1 MAFIHGK
8 DTFVSINGVNL
19 SAYSNKSEFKRT
31 RDSHDVTTF
40 GNGVHIYQ
48 GGLGDG
54 TATLEGIYDNTAV
67 TGPRGAL
74 EPLIDGATLV
84 TFIRRPEGTGTG
96 RPQDSVP
103 VLITEYNESSPVNDM
118 VTWTC
123 EMQLSGAVTT
133 TAQP

>member
-19 SAYSNKSEFKRT
+19 SAYSNKTEFKRT

-40 GNGVHIYQ
+40 GNNVHIYQ

-67 TGPRGAL
+67 LVARWNRSSTVPRSSRSSAGQPVPAR
-74 EPLIDGATLV
+74 AA
-84 TFIRRPEGTGTG
+84 RRTPSRCCSPTTPKSHRSRTWCRG
-96 RPQDSVP
+96 RSRCSCP
-103 VLITEYNESSPVNDM
+103 
-118 VTWTC
+118 
-123 EMQLSGAVTT
+123 AR
-133 TAQP
+133 